1 MALEVYEKATLF
13 LDSTALT
20 EWQEG
25 TVELVGNYTPVE
37 TMFQGGSIR
46 GFVRDEPLGMNA
58 DLTERVRR
66 DGTEYQD
73 LVEAWRDG
81 TTVTLTVWIGGVQF
95 SSEGKINMGSLDGK
109 AGTHAVNFV
118 GAKPEVYIP

>member
-25 TVELVGNYTPVE
+25 TAVE